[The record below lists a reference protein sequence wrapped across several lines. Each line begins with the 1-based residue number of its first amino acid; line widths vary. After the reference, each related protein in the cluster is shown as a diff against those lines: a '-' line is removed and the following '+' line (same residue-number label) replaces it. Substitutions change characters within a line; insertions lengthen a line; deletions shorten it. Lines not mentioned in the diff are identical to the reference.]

1 MQLAARRWRAEVRQE
16 AVVDNV
22 LVITL
27 VFWPVVVLLCA
38 GINMLVSRTFSWAEL
53 IFDLLIGVVA
63 GYFLY
68 AGAQSDAQG
77 VVSFFFVFSHGMLA
91 LIWTLTN
98 GFMDKP
104 ADFFWAMAG
113 LRIGAT
119 LWAAAWDNVSV
130 ALGAKL
136 HWAPFLF
143 SLVVAPVKMMFALAT
158 SAIGLL
164 IWLSGLA
171 WAIFGKGKAGF
182 AGGVLFTEF
191 GPGGGGRLRNDR
203 RLDGAHLARPHALQA
218 RAVSHPPVHLY
229 GRLAHSLLV
238 PGHDLGR
245 HLRSGFEKAHR
256 EHSARLWSLG

>member
-1 MQLAARRWRAEVRQE
+1 M
-16 AVVDNV
+16 DNV

-68 AGAQSDAQG
+68 AGAQSGAQG

-171 WAIFGKGKAGF
+171 WAIFGKGEAGF

-191 GPGGGGRLRNDR
+191 GPGGGGDYATTVGWTVHTWQGHTPFRHELHHTRQYIYMGDW
-203 RLDGAHLARPHALQA
+203 LIPFWCLGTIWGVISA
-218 RAVSHPPVHLY
+218 AVSRKHTVSTQLAFGASGDVGNPIEIAAY
-229 GRLAHSLLV
+229 RL
-238 PGHDLGR
+238 
-245 HLRSGFEKAHR
+245 
-256 EHSARLWSLG
+256 

>member
-1 MQLAARRWRAEVRQE
+1 M
-16 AVVDNV
+16 DNV

-68 AGAQSDAQG
+68 AGAQSGAQG

-171 WAIFGKGKAGF
+171 WAIFGKGEAGF

-191 GPGGGGRLRNDR
+191 GPGGAGAITQRPSAGRCTPGKATRPSGTSCITPASTSIWATGSFPS
-203 RLDGAHLARPHALQA
+203 GAWA
-218 RAVSHPPVHLY
+218 
-229 GRLAHSLLV
+229 
-238 PGHDLGR
+238 
-245 HLRSGFEKAHR
+245 RSGASSPQRFR
-256 EHSARLWSLG
+256 ESTP